1 MSLQA
6 SAEPETPPSHQ
17 LLYSQEYS
25 QRVPAD
31 HPYPPSW
38 QAKELALAS
47 ALRESLV
54 AVTTSPSVDAVL
66 CQILDAIASVIPYEG
81 ATLLLFEHGQARV
94 AHARGFP
101 EEALISIKAAFI
113 PATKSHF
120 LELMATKRPYLV
132 KDTTQDPNWML
143 IPGTEW
149 IRASMGVPII
159 IQEQVIGLI
168 AVDSREPGRYD
179 ENDVARVQL
188 LARVAA
194 LAVTNAF
201 QNDRLAELVDAR
213 TDQLQQ
219 AKQAL
224 EEKEALLR
232 SAQHIAHLGSWVYDP
247 VAQYTEW
254 SEEMYRLVG
263 FDPAHG
269 VPSVEAVMT
278 LLPSADAACLVEI
291 VQQIMTLHTP
301 IEAELSFTRASDGA
315 LRHAFLRAE
324 VVGAPGAT
332 QRLHGIVLDI
342 TARKQSEEML
352 RQALAHEK
360 ALSELKSRFVAMAS
374 HEFRNPLHLIL
385 ANVELLRDDWQQ
397 QPQQV
402 IDHRLEIIQE
412 QATALNDIIRRL
424 LELLRIQ
431 AGVIDFQP
439 GRLELTS
446 LCHDVVTQLQR
457 AAPHLPQ
464 VIMIEPAMPIWVW
477 GDPVYLHRIVGNLV
491 GNAQKY
497 TRNGAPVQLAI
508 VRAGARATLHV
519 VDQGIGIAPADL
531 EHLYE
536 PFHRGGNVQNIPG
549 TGLGM
554 ALVKQLVDLHRG
566 ELHVHSEVGS
576 GTCITLHLPLATDN
590 PAA

>member
-1 MSLQA
+1 MSPQA
-6 SAEPETPPSHQ
+6 SAEPENLTAHQ
-17 LLYSQEYS
+17 LLHSQESS
-25 QRVPAD
+25 QYAPAY
-31 HPYPPSW
+31 HPDLFSW
-38 QAKELALAS
+38 QVKELALAS

-66 CQILDAIASVIPYEG
+66 SQILDAIASVIPYEG

-101 EEALISIKAAFI
+101 EEALISVKAAFI

-120 LELMATKRPYLV
+120 LELLATKRSYLII
-132 KDTTQDPNWML
+132 DAAQDPNWMY
-143 IPGTEW
+143 IPGSEW

-159 IQEQVIGLI
+159 IQDQVIGLI
-168 AVDSREPGRYD
+168 AIDSREPGRYD
-179 ENDVARVQL
+179 ETDVARAESF
-188 LARVAA
+188 ARVAA

-201 QNDRLAELVDAR
+201 QNDQLAELVDAR
-213 TDQLQQ
+213 TAQLQQ

-254 SEEMYRLVG
+254 SEEMYRLAG
-263 FDPAHG
+263 LDPAHG
-269 VPSVEAVMT
+269 VPRVEAVMA
-278 LLPSADAACLVEI
+278 LLPSDDAARLVEI
-291 VQQIMTLHTP
+291 TQQIVTLHAP
-301 IEAELSFTRASDGA
+301 IEAELSFLRASDGA
-315 LRHAFLRAE
+315 LRHAFVRAE
-324 VVGAPGAT
+324 VVGPPGAP

-360 ALSELKSRFVAMAS
+360 ALSELKSRFVATAS

-385 ANVELLRDDWQQ
+385 ANIELLRADWQR
-397 QPQQV
+397 QPQEV
-402 IDHRLEIIQE
+402 IEHRFEVIQE

-431 AGVIDFQP
+431 AGALDFQP
-439 GRLELTS
+439 GRLDLAN

-457 AAPHLPQ
+457 AAPHLPP
-464 VIMIEPAMPIWVW
+464 VVMAEPTTPIWVW

-497 TRNGAPVQLAI
+497 TRNGAPVQLALAH
-508 VRAGARATLHV
+508 AGARATLHV
-519 VDQGIGIAPADL
+519 VDQGIGIAPAEL
-531 EHLYE
+531 EPLYE
-536 PFHRGGNVQNIPG
+536 PFHRGGNVQGIPG

-566 ELHVHSEVGS
+566 ELHVHSEVGR
-576 GTCITLHLPLATDN
+576 GTCITLHLPLAADN
-590 PAA
+590 PTA

>member
-1 MSLQA
+1 MSPQA
-6 SAEPETPPSHQ
+6 SAAPESLSPYQP
-17 LLYSQEYS
+17 LRSQESS
-25 QRVPAD
+25 QRASAV
-31 HPYPPSW
+31 HPYPPGW

-66 CQILDAIASVIPYEG
+66 SQILDAIASVIPYEG

-101 EEALISIKAAFI
+101 AEALSSIKAAFI

-120 LELMATKRPYLV
+120 LELLATKCPYLV
-132 KDTTQDPNWML
+132 IDAAQDPNWMY
-143 IPGTEW
+143 IPGSEW

-168 AVDSREPGRYD
+168 AIDSCEPGRYD

-194 LAVTNAF
+194 LAVANAF
-201 QNDRLAELVDAR
+201 QNDQLAELVDAR
-213 TDQLQQ
+213 TAQLQQ

-247 VAQYTEW
+247 AAQHTEW
-254 SEEMYRLVG
+254 SEEMYRLAG
-263 FDPAHG
+263 LDPAHG
-269 VPSVEAVMT
+269 VPSVEVVAA
-278 LLPSADAACLVEI
+278 LLPPGDAARLMEI
-291 VQQIMTLHTP
+291 VQQIVTLHTP
-301 IEAELSFTRASDGA
+301 IEAELSFLRASDGA
-315 LRHAFLRAE
+315 LRHAFVRAE
-324 VVGAPGAT
+324 VVGAPGAP

-342 TARKQSEEML
+342 TTRKQSEEML

-360 ALSELKSRFVAMAS
+360 ALSELKSRFVATAS

-385 ANVELLRDDWQQ
+385 ANVELLRTDWQR

-402 IDHRLEIIQE
+402 IDHRLEIIEE

-431 AGVIDFQP
+431 AGAINFQP
-439 GRLELTS
+439 GRLELTN

-457 AAPHLPQ
+457 AAPHLVQ
-464 VIMIEPAMPIWVW
+464 VMMAEPAMPIWVW
-477 GDPVYLHRIVGNLV
+477 GDPVYLHRIVSNLV

-497 TRNGAPVQLAI
+497 TRNGSPVQLAI
-508 VRAGARATLHV
+508 ARAGARATLHV

-536 PFHRGGNVQNIPG
+536 PFHRGGNVQDIPG

-566 ELHVHSEVGS
+566 ELHVHSEVGR
-576 GTCITLHLPLATDN
+576 GTCITLHLPLAADN
-590 PAA
+590 PTA

>member
-1 MSLQA
+1 MSLQT
-6 SAEPETPPSHQ
+6 SAEPDSFPSQQFLHS
-17 LLYSQEYS
+17 LEAS
-25 QRVPAD
+25 QRASTSA
-31 HPYPPSW
+31 HPLYPPGA

-54 AVTTSPSVDAVL
+54 AVTTSPSADAVL
-66 CQILDAIASVIPYEG
+66 SQILNAIASVIAYEG

-94 AHARGFP
+94 VHARGFS
-101 EEALISIKAAFI
+101 EESLTSIKGAFI

-120 LELMATKRPYLV
+120 LDLLATKRPYLV
-132 KDTTQDPNWML
+132 IDATQDPNWMY

-168 AVDSREPGRYD
+168 AIDSREPGCYD
-179 ENDVARVQL
+179 ENDVARVEPF
-188 LARVAA
+188 ARIAA
-194 LAVTNAF
+194 LAVSNAF
-201 QNDRLAELVDAR
+201 QNDRLTELVDAR
-213 TDQLQQ
+213 TAQLQR

-247 VAQYTEW
+247 VTQRTEW

-263 FDPAHG
+263 LDPAHG
-269 VPSVEAVMT
+269 VPSIEVVTA
-278 LLPSADAACLVEI
+278 LLPPGDAARLVEI
-291 VQQIMTLHTP
+291 VRQIMTLHTP
-301 IEAELSFTRASDGA
+301 IEAELSFVRASDGD
-315 LRHAFLRAE
+315 LRHAFVRAE
-324 VVGAPGAT
+324 VVGPSGAA
-332 QRLHGIVLDI
+332 QHLHGIVLDI

-352 RQALAHEK
+352 RQALVHEK
-360 ALSELKSRFVAMAS
+360 ALSELKSRFVATAS

-385 ANVELLRDDWQQ
+385 ANVELLRADWQR
-397 QPQQV
+397 QPPEV
-402 IDHRLEIIQE
+402 IEHRFEIIQE
-412 QATALNDIIRRL
+412 QAAALNDIIRRL

-439 GRLELTS
+439 GRLDLTN

-457 AAPHLPQ
+457 ATPHLPQ
-464 VIMIEPAMPIWVW
+464 VIMVEPATPIWVW

-508 VRAGARATLHV
+508 VRTGVRATLHI
-519 VDQGIGIAPADL
+519 VDQGIGIAPVDL

-536 PFHRGGNVQNIPG
+536 PFHRGGNVQDIPG

-566 ELHVHSEVGS
+566 ELHVQSEVGR
-576 GTCITLHLPLATDN
+576 GTCITLHLPLAGE
-590 PAA
+590 